1 MKKNHLQLVKNRITP
16 QASSSSF
23 HQMELFDTT
32 KKIHLIALENFN
44 SSSFNKLLI
53 KIKPGL
59 ILDTREYPNF
69 FSIYENMS
77 SAKES
82 FTKNAIAYNVLPI
95 HKGSQKQDVWHF
107 IHGFKNIIDS
117 FFDMNFNSSI
127 VLVFATKHMQEF
139 FLSHYTSLIT
149 QNISNISMKDVNNA
163 TI

>member
-1 MKKNHLQLVKNRITP
+1 MKKNHLHLHLVKSKI
-16 QASSSSF
+16 SVKSSF
-23 HQMELFDTT
+23 EQMELFSTT
-32 KKIHLIALENFN
+32 KQIHLVTLEGFN
-44 SSSFNKLLI
+44 SNSFNTLLS

-69 FSIYENMS
+69 FSIYESMS
-77 SAKES
+77 IAKEN
-82 FTKNAIAYNVLPI
+82 FTKNAIVYNVLPI
-95 HKGSQKQDVWHF
+95 YKDSKKQDVWHF
-107 IHGFKNIIDS
+107 INGFKNIIDS
-117 FFDMNFNSSI
+117 FFDMNSNSSI